1 MAFFLTNKP
10 TNNNDHPSPNSTLI
24 SNLIFW
30 LFKGETN
37 QKQMWGSETMLLVAY
52 SNLFS
57 PLLFSSRPDFV
68 LVFTLL
74 ESACPGTWPLP
85 SLHVQRQGP
94 SPIQSGILTNLN
106 PSHNFITL
114 ARDWFRHSHVTIL
127 TNEM

>member
-74 ESACPGTWPLP
+74 ESACPGTGPLP
-85 SLHVQRQGP
+85 NSEWDLDKP
-94 SPIQSGILTNLN
+94 KS
-106 PSHNFITL
+106 IT
-114 ARDWFRHSHVTIL
+114 
-127 TNEM
+127 